1 MTLSDAMRYVREI
14 AASEGLRFSKR
25 QLRTHAVHYL
35 DWWNGLNAKTT
46 AHIDPTGEQ
55 AVKRVMAMS
64 TAQQVLTGRSAA

>member
-25 QLRTHAVHYL
+25 QLRAHAVHYL
-35 DWWNGLNAKTT
+35 NWWNQLDAKTT

-55 AVKRVMAMS
+55 AVKRVIAMS
-64 TAQQVLTGRSAA
+64 TADQALTGRSAA

>member
-1 MTLSDAMRYVREI
+1 MSLSDAMCYVREI

-46 AHIDPTGEQ
+46 AHIAPP
-55 AVKRVMAMS
+55 ANKP
-64 TAQQVLTGRSAA
+64 SAASSRRR

>member
-1 MTLSDAMRYVREI
+1 MSLSDAMRYVREI

-55 AVKRVMAMS
+55 AVKRVLARAV
-64 TAQQVLTGRSAA
+64 TA

>member
-1 MTLSDAMRYVREI
+1 MSLSDAMRYVREI
-14 AASEGLRFSKR
+14 ATSEGLRFSKR

-55 AVKRVMAMS
+55 AVKRVIAMS
-64 TAQQVLTGRSAA
+64 TADQALTGRSAA